1 MRKLILKLY
10 DRLIVGILFS
20 FFLVS
25 SCKPDEP
32 VPVPAYG
39 VVPMYG
45 VVPVSSI
52 SIQEV
57 PQTKLHVLK

>member
-1 MRKLILKLY
+1 
-10 DRLIVGILFS
+10 LFS

-32 VPVPAYG
+32 VPIPAYG

-45 VVPVSSI
+45 VVATTTI
-52 SIQEV
+52 SIHKV
-57 PQTKLHVLK
+57 PQTKTHLLK

>member
-1 MRKLILKLY
+1 MKKGLLRLY
-10 DRLIVGILFS
+10 DKMIVGLLFS

-32 VPVPAYG
+32 VPIPAYG

-45 VVPVSSI
+45 VVATTTI
-52 SIQEV
+52 SIHKV
-57 PQTKLHVLK
+57 PQTKTHLLK

>member
-45 VVPVSSI
+45 VVPASTI
-52 SIQEV
+52 SIQKV